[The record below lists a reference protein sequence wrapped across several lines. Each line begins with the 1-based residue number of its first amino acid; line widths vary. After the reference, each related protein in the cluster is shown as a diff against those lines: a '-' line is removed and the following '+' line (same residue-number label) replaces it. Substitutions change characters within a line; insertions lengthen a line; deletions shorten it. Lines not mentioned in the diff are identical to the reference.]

1 VKLRSLIAVLL
12 GLLIIGANTESVAAR
27 PVDDTKPKSG
37 IGLGSYVSISIVG
50 ATHYSVPL
58 YGPVGVTLREIDIW
72 KVQRGKDYIVEV
84 KYYRIPLSSQYQFV
98 VIFPESAQV
107 NLKEAT
113 DLDGKKILSNE
124 YKKVE
129 YLGPWLT
136 KNSFHFK
143 KEGWLTW
150 KVGVRLPTRFTQTGW
165 TIVGTIGTSMSS
177 FSDAGKLVT
186 SFYGIKK
193 LVESLG
199 KKFTLSA
206 LKRLALNSNLIR
218 LIVSIIETGVNAD
231 IVFVYVE
238 G

>member
-1 VKLRSLIAVLL
+1 MKWKPLMAIFLALMMVGVTAGSAMAMPFLRKHVKP
-12 GLLIIGANTESVAAR
+12 ESGV
-27 PVDDTKPKSG
+27 G
-37 IGLGSYVSISIVG
+37 FGSYVSMSIVG

-58 YGPVGVTLREIDIW
+58 HGPLRKIDVW
-72 KVQRGKDYIVEV
+72 KVQRGRYYTVEV
-84 KYYRIPLSSQYQFV
+84 KYYRIPLSGQYQFA

-113 DLDGKKILSNE
+113 DLDGKRILSNE

-129 YLGPWLT
+129 YLGPWLM

-150 KVGVRLPTRFTQTGW
+150 KVGVRLPTRFTRKGW
-165 TIVGTIGTSMSS
+165 TVIGTIGTSMSS
-177 FSDAGKLVT
+177 FGDAGKLAF

-199 KKFTLSA
+199 TTFSLSA
-206 LKRLALNSNLIR
+206 LKRLALSSNFIG
-218 LIVSIIETGVNAD
+218 LIVTIIETGVNAD
-231 IVFVYVE
+231 IGFVYV